1 MEKRHILA
9 FMLAFVLTMTVAG
22 ALADAPADGSYTDF
36 GSGRNDFIY
45 VTTTFKDGKIESVE
59 IGDNKETPTIAAGAL
74 RLIPQRIVE
83 NNSLNVDT
91 VSMATL
97 TSNGIIEAVKGA
109 IRQAGGDVDA
119 FMTDCKVPVTTD
131 YNSEYTADVVVVG
144 AGAAGL
150 TASIRAAQCGLN
162 VVMVEQKSYTGGA
175 LYGTECHYTNDSI
188 VEEMFDR
195 KDNQTADEGYE
206 YHMTYNHNEADAEI
220 VRYFM
225 DNVGDVINWFCSLDG
240 NTPIAA
246 YDSFRGAGTSSWTMT
261 DGEGR
266 VKPSA
271 SKTTATSL
279 ASPR

>member
-1 MEKRHILA
+1 
-9 FMLAFVLTMTVAG
+9 
-22 ALADAPADGSYTDF
+22 
-36 GSGRNDFIY
+36 
-45 VTTTFKDGKIESVE
+45 
-59 IGDNKETPTIAAGAL
+59 
-74 RLIPQRIVE
+74 
-83 NNSLNVDT
+83 
-91 VSMATL
+91 
-97 TSNGIIEAVKGA
+97 
-109 IRQAGGDVDA
+109 
-119 FMTDCKVPVTTD
+119 
-131 YNSEYTADVVVVG
+131 
-144 AGAAGL
+144 
-150 TASIRAAQCGLN
+150 
-162 VVMVEQKSYTGGA
+162 MVEQKSYTGGA